1 MKQRCKSPVPAPLAA
16 SFFYSISHKRVTMPE
31 VKAAPLNAVWV
42 FYSRYGNTEQLA
54 LAAGVGAV
62 QAHANI
68 RMRRLKD
75 LADAETIARGS
86 PWTGKLGG
94 LNHDYIAP
102 REIDVD
108 WAEVMLVA
116 SCPESLRETEQYVE
130 ALLATPGRNDR
141 LLIVPLQD
149 SPGDRPGAAR

>member
-1 MKQRCKSPVPAPLAA
+1 MPKEEIAPV
-16 SFFYSISHKRVTMPE
+16 
-31 VKAAPLNAVWV
+31 NAVVV
-42 FYSRYGNTEQLA
+42 FYSRYGETEQLA

-75 LADAETIARGS
+75 LADAETIARD
-86 PWTGKLGG
+86 PRWAENLERM
-94 LNHDYIAP
+94 NRDYIAP

-116 SCPESLRETEQYVE
+116 SCPHSLRETEQFVE

-141 LLIVPLQD
+141 LLIVPLVDTQ
-149 SPGDRPGAAR
+149 GDRLASARAQGREAVENARKLKA

>member
-1 MKQRCKSPVPAPLAA
+1 
-16 SFFYSISHKRVTMPE
+16 MPE
-31 VKAAPLNAVWV
+31 VKVTPVNVVVV

-62 QAHANI
+62 QARANI

-75 LADAETIARGS
+75 LADSETIARD
-86 PWTGKLGG
+86 PRWTENLERM
-94 LNHDYIAP
+94 NRDYIAP

-108 WAEVMLVA
+108 WAEVLLVA
-116 SCPESLRETEQYVE
+116 SCPESLRETEQFVE

-141 LLIVPLQD
+141 LLIVPLVD
-149 SPGDRPGAAR
+149 APGDRLASAREQAHKAVENARKLKT

>member
-1 MKQRCKSPVPAPLAA
+1 MLPVN
-16 SFFYSISHKRVTMPE
+16 V
-31 VKAAPLNAVWV
+31 VVV
-42 FYSRYGNTEQLA
+42 FYSRYGETEQLA

-68 RMRRLKD
+68 RLRRLKD
-75 LADAETIARGS
+75 LADPETIARD
-86 PWTGKLGG
+86 PRWVENLERM
-94 LNHDYIAP
+94 NRDYIAP

-116 SCPESLRETEQYVE
+116 SCPDSLRETEQYVE

-141 LLIVPLQD
+141 LVIVPVVD
-149 SPGDRPGAAR
+149 KPGDRLASARAQGREAVENARKLKT